1 MQLYKYLEQILLLVA
16 TMSTVSVMA
25 QDEAQFAQRVLDLCN
40 ERRVSNGIPP
50 LCLNDKLNSA
60 ADTYASVM
68 SSTGHYDH
76 TGLDGSTISSRIS
89 GAGFQWNAIAENIH
103 KAQKTPEDVFN
114 DWIKSPGHR
123 KNIDSANY
131 KYMGFGYCS
140 GFWVQVFAS
149 CPGEQ
154 EQCSSGYASSQ
165 SAPSGDAPSEES
177 VPSGNAPAYEA
188 PAEQAPAPEP
198 RAWNAPAYEAPA
210 QEAPVANEPSYE
222 APVQDTPSP
231 NAPAYQE
238 PTTNAPAQTPQSP
251 TPSPSAQPA
260 QPNSSAALQSN
271 PSPPPTMFKPA
282 SDSNVVESHSSYINS
297 LLSGAMD
304 RYRIKNPLAGAQAS
318 ASASGQSPKSTAPQQ
333 KSISQGSGQVS
344 SLLDCDKR
352 KGTGKGGIPF
362 MSGLGNL
369 LG

>member
-40 ERRVSNGIPP
+40 ERRVASGIPP

-76 TGLDGSTISSRIS
+76 TGLDGSSISSRIS
-89 GAGFQWNAIAENIH
+89 GAGFKWNAIAENIH

-123 KNIDSANY
+123 QNIDNAKY

-140 GFWVQVFAS
+140 GYWVQVFAS

-154 EQCSSGYASSQ
+154 EQCSSGYAPSQ
-165 SAPSGDAPSEES
+165 SAPSGDAPSEGS
-177 VPSGNAPAYEA
+177 ASSGDAPAYEA

-198 RAWNAPAYEAPA
+198 RTWNAPAY
-210 QEAPVANEPSYE
+210 EAPVANEPSYE
-222 APVQDTPSP
+222 APVQDTPAP

-238 PTTNAPAQTPQSP
+238 PTANAPAYTPQSSTP
-251 TPSPSAQPA
+251 TPATKPA
-260 QPNSSAALQSN
+260 KSNPQAAPQSN
-271 PSPPPTMFKPA
+271 PSPPPTKSKPS
-282 SDSNVVESHSSYINS
+282 SDSNVDKSHGSYINS

-304 RYRIKNPLAGAQAS
+304 MFRVKSPLAGAQAS

-333 KSISQGSGQVS
+333 NPITQGLGKVS